1 MNRRRRRRIRISRA
15 IRFYLQVYRYGQ
27 WTANTDIILHLE
39 SSMRGRKSVNSLSRE
54 SLGAYLRSFPDAERT
69 ERTINGRRQTMYRIL
84 PREEE

>member
-1 MNRRRRRRIRISRA
+1 MNRRRRRRIRITKA

-39 SSMRGRKSVNSLSRE
+39 KSMRGNSSINSLSRE
-54 SLGAYLRSFPDAERT
+54 SLGAYLRSFQDAERA
-69 ERTINGRRQTMYRIL
+69 ERYVDGRRQTMYRIL